1 MGFDFSFTE
10 DQLALQKM
18 IRKFVD
24 NEIVPVRAHYDE
36 TEEFPWELVKKMQDL
51 GLNCLVAPEKYNG
64 VYYDA
69 STIAIIAEE
78 LCRGC
83 TGIALSVLANNL
95 ASEPVLIA
103 GNEEQQ
109 EWWFSRA
116 CNEGKIGFLF
126 N

>member
-83 TGIALSVLANNL
+83 TGIALSVSANT
-95 ASEPVLIA
+95 
-103 GNEEQQ
+103 
-109 EWWFSRA
+109 SR
-116 CNEGKIGFLF
+116 ER
-126 N
+126 